1 MAKNKRGRKS
11 KSPQKRIITD
21 LLRQEKPK
29 PRGLRGFVREYI
41 RQLRR
46 YLITGLLVWVPLI
59 VTLWLSWWVLSTV
72 GFGIEGMIRDLVLRA
87 NTLGEIYG
95 QRFPSLRVLTAF
107 QYRFGLGFLLAILL
121 FLTTGFLTRY
131 IVGRR
136 VITLLERIV
145 SMIPG
150 INRVYVAVQ
159 QIRDVF
165 VTRDG
170 TVFQEVVLFE
180 YPRPGIY
187 AVGFVTARDQGI
199 IQKNLGK
206 PLIAVFLPTTPNPTS
221 GYLLYLPP
229 EDLTR
234 LDITLEE
241 AMKLIISGGAYLPNQ
256 NRLAGP
262 PVAEGGQK
270 P

>member
-1 MAKNKRGRKS
+1 M
-11 KSPQKRIITD
+11 
-21 LLRQEKPK
+21 
-29 PRGLRGFVREYI
+29 
-41 RQLRR
+41 RR
-46 YLITGLLVWVPLI
+46 YLVTGLLVWVPLI
-59 VTLWLSWWVLSTV
+59 VTLWLSWWVIRTV
-72 GFGIEGMIRDLVLRA
+72 GFGIEDLIRDLVLRA
-87 NTLGEIYG
+87 NAIGEVYG
-95 QRFPSLRVLTAF
+95 QRFPTLRVLTGF

-145 SMIPG
+145 AVIPG

-180 YPRPGIY
+180 YPRPGIH
-187 AVGFVTARDQGI
+187 AVGFVTSREEGI
-199 IQKNLGK
+199 IQNAAEKRLV
-206 PLIAVFLPTTPNPTS
+206 AVFLPTTPNPTS

-229 EDLTR
+229 DDLTP
-234 LDITLEE
+234 LDITLED
-241 AMKLIISGGAYLPNQ
+241 AMKLIISGGAYLPSQ
-256 NRLAGP
+256 DRLAAPVDSSGGP
-262 PVAEGGQK
+262 DAAPPSPRA
-270 P
+270 